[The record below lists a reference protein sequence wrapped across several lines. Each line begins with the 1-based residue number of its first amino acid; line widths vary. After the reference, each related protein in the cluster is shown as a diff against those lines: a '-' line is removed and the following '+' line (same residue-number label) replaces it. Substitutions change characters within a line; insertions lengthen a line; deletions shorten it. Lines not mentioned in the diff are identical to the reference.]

1 MERAIQADREDREL
15 VRRALEG
22 SEPAFEA
29 LVVKLQSAVL
39 NLAYRVVRDWDEAQ
53 DVAQEAFVRAHGAL
67 DRYDRNYPFKVWL
80 FRIATNLAIDHLRKR
95 RAGTVSIDAPRQPG
109 GDEGGW
115 DIADA
120 GAADPG
126 EDVEAVERRAILE
139 RALAKLPPLMRA
151 AIVLRHVEDLSY
163 EEIAATLQLPLG
175 TVKIRIH
182 RGREAL
188 AKILRREMKGEEN
201 L

>member
-1 MERAIQADREDREL
+1 MRRGSRASR
-15 VRRALEG
+15 
-22 SEPAFEA
+22 
-29 LVVKLQSAVL
+29 
-39 NLAYRVVRDWDEAQ
+39 
-53 DVAQEAFVRAHGAL
+53 
-67 DRYDRNYPFKVWL
+67 
-80 FRIATNLAIDHLRKR
+80 T
-95 RAGTVSIDAPRQPG
+95 
-109 GDEGGW
+109 GW

-126 EDVEAVERRAILE
+126 DDVEAFERRAILE
-139 RALAKLPPLMRA
+139 RALSKLPPLLRA
-151 AIVLRHVEDLSY
+151 AIVLRHVEELSY